1 MQSHEGG
8 ANNDYQMIAS
18 RISNNNPVIDR
29 ETPLPDHHHI
39 TPERIPEEMG
49 GNLSNESATQADSK
63 IFSNDLMQ

>member
-1 MQSHEGG
+1 
-8 ANNDYQMIAS
+8 MIAS

-29 ETPLPDHHHI
+29 ETPLPDHYHHNI
-39 TPERIPEEMG
+39 SPERIPEEMG